1 MFCSI
6 YLLIKNNLYNI
17 LYLIINK
24 IYWSYTINTQLVIFD
39 LDGTLCDTFDDI
51 YLSLKHTL
59 DNFNVFTPS
68 LDEVKSFIGDGL
80 ALLIERTLNVTNQA
94 YLKNDILA
102 SFMQYYK
109 EHCTDSTL
117 LFPGMENVLKELYR
131 KNVYMAVVSNKAYH
145 LVDIIIK
152 ELDLYDYF
160 KFVYGGDSFDEKK
173 PSAKPLLNIINSL
186 SVIPDNSFMIGDSD
200 NDVLAGA
207 AAGMKTIYCSYGYAP
222 LKKSTSDYI
231 VDNPLDILNF
241 IR

>member
-51 YLSLKHTL
+51 YLSLKHSL

-68 LDEVKSFIGDGL
+68 LNEVKSFIGDGL

-117 LFPGMENVLKELYR
+117 LFPGMENVLKELYK

-160 KFVYGGDSFDEKK
+160 NMPRKNVTGGY
-173 PSAKPLLNIINSL
+173 SAKPLLNIINSL

-207 AAGMKTIYCSYGYAP
+207 AAGMKTIYCSYGYSP

>member
-51 YLSLKHTL
+51 YLSLKHSL

-68 LDEVKSFIGDGL
+68 LNEVKSFIGDGL

-117 LFPGMENVLKELYR
+117 LFPGMENVLKELYK

-152 ELDLYDYF
+152 ELDLI
-160 KFVYGGDSFDEKK
+160 GLGNEKEY
-173 PSAKPLLNIINSL
+173 
-186 SVIPDNSFMIGDSD
+186 VR
-200 NDVLAGA
+200 
-207 AAGMKTIYCSYGYAP
+207 Y
-222 LKKSTSDYI
+222 
-231 VDNPLDILNF
+231 LNF
-241 IR
+241 WEKYVKSFSKHCSLLDDLNFFLEINDATAFMMFSIPLVKNSQWFNDLTKITNTQINKELFITCEL